1 MRSIE
6 RYLLA
11 WIMGALTLGA
21 VLMALV
27 VYLVTLEEMD
37 EVFNAN
43 LKNVAQAVLSYHHSG
58 HGPQADGTLASPQ
71 RADTPDGSEIVTL
84 TWAPDGTRIY
94 ASDARVSVPYS
105 PTEGLS
111 HPRIGDEDW
120 IVYTSV
126 QPNGVAQAAQ
136 RVSGRQEMA
145 GEVGAKILPPLL
157 GLVVVIGALLVFAL
171 RRGLAPLDD
180 AARDVAARSA
190 RSLVP
195 IATAEIPREITP
207 LVASINDLMGR
218 LSEAFST
225 QRRFLADAAHELRT
239 PVTALRLQLQL
250 LERATG
256 EPARGEAIAELES
269 GVERS
274 QHLIEQLLELSR
286 AEPDGKA
293 LRIEQVDLGALV
305 RSAVAT
311 LSVKAD
317 AHGVDLGATGFEP
330 VAVMGDSHQLTVLLN
345 NLIENA
351 LRYTPAGG
359 VVDVEAGH
367 HDGQPMLRVIDD
379 GPGIEP
385 AERERVFDRFYRGE
399 DARSHAR
406 DSGGSGLGLA
416 IVQAIAHRHDA
427 QVSLHTPATGRGLEV
442 RIVFAAA

>member
-43 LKNVAQAVLSYHHSG
+43 LKNVARAVLSYHHSG
-58 HGPQADGTLASPQ
+58 HGPQADGTPAPPL

-94 ASDARVSVPYS
+94 VSDARVSVPYS
-105 PTEGLS
+105 PIEGLS

-145 GEVGAKILPPLL
+145 GEVVAKILPPLL

-190 RSLVP
+190 RSLEP

-218 LSEAFST
+218 LSDAFST

-250 LERATG
+250 LQRSTG
-256 EPARGEAIAELES
+256 EPARSEAIAELES

-286 AEPDGKA
+286 AEPDGNA
-293 LRIEQVDLGALV
+293 LRIETIDLGALV
-305 RSAVAT
+305 RSVVAT
-311 LSVKAD
+311 LSLKAE
-317 AHGVDLGATGFEP
+317 AHAIDLGATGSEP
-330 VAVMGDSHQLTVLLN
+330 VAVTGDSHQLTVLLN

-359 VVDVEAGH
+359 VVDVEAGR
-367 HDGQPMLRVIDD
+367 HDGRPMLRVIDD
-379 GPGIEP
+379 GPGIAP

-399 DARSHAR
+399 HAQARAR
-406 DSGGSGLGLA
+406 DCGGSGLGLA

-427 QVSLHTPATGRGLEV
+427 LVSLHTPVSGRGLEV
-442 RIVFAAA
+442 RIVFAAT